1 MDKKNQFLVFEQIKQ
16 EADMKSDSLV
26 CIWPLSR
33 VLTAVGVCDEF
44 SADLRTGDTLHTH
57 TILHYTASTYNHTHY
72 TPLKDPFLN
81 WKCYNQIV
89 GVWVQ
94 MHRNHTGYTS
104 DPLIT
109 YLWFRYY
116 WEEQILHPRS
126 HKNLSGLQCCYC

>member
-1 MDKKNQFLVFEQIKQ
+1 
-16 EADMKSDSLV
+16 MKSDSLV

-109 YLWFRYY
+109 YLWFRLLLRGTNITPTIS
-116 WEEQILHPRS
+116 QKPVRIAVLLLLT
-126 HKNLSGLQCCYC
+126 KTKTIKTFC